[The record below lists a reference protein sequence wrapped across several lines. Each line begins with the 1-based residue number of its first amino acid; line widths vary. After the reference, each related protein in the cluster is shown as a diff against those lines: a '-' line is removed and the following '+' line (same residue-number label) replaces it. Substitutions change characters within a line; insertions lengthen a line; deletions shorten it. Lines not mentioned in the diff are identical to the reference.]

1 MGRHITDVWPGWG
14 PDEIMTGPNA
24 DSSRQSNGSASTNDV
39 LFKALASQPRRLVLF
54 HLRQHGVS
62 TLADLVDVVSEHAA
76 LVREFGVDDE
86 RRIAMV
92 LVEHHL
98 PQLER
103 YGLVVYDRLDDVVE
117 LAGVPRDFGDWL
129 DLAIRREIH
138 WAKSGQ
144 QPNRPGHRPT
154 SVLLVDDEPGFA
166 DVVAELIEHDYEDMT
181 FVTATNAPDA
191 FYALTNME
199 IDCIVSDY
207 WMPAISGLDFLEA
220 VREEYPDLPF
230 IIFTNKGSE
239 EVASEAI
246 ANDVSAY
253 VPKSGEDDQY
263 DRLATQIRQ
272 VISR

>member
-1 MGRHITDVWPGWG
+1 
-14 PDEIMTGPNA
+14 MTGPNA
-24 DSSRQSNGSASTNDV
+24 DSSSQANGDESVSTNDA
-39 LFKALASQPRRLVLF
+39 LFRALASQPRRIVLF

-62 TLADLVDVVSEHAA
+62 TLEDLVDVVAEHANPDG
-76 LVREFGVDDE
+76 EFGSDDE
-86 RRIAMV
+86 DRIARI

-98 PQLER
+98 PLLEQ
-103 YGLVVYDRLDDVVE
+103 YGIVAFDRLDDVVE
-117 LAGVPRDFGDWL
+117 LAEVPRDFGDL
-129 DLAIRREIH
+129 IDLAIRREIRS
-138 WAKSGQ
+138 AEGGQ
-144 QPNRPGHRPT
+144 PPEQRNHQPT
-154 SVLLVDDEPGFA
+154 TVLLVDDEPGFA
-166 DVVAELIEHDYEDMT
+166 DMVAEFIERDYDDMT

-230 IIFTNKGSE
+230 ILFTNKGSE
-239 EVASEAI
+239 EVASEAV

-253 VPKSGEDDQY
+253 VPKGDGEDQY

-272 VISR
+272 TVN